1 MLTQPCIPPHDS
13 LVDNSRQKD
22 IPIPYATLTDH
33 TLPVTAI
40 ALSATGSFPTHTRL
54 LTASLDH
61 TVKLWS
67 LSSSTPV
74 LLKSWHLPVAPTTL
88 AWDALQRG
96 FWAAGG
102 DELWGVGM
110 WLADDGE
117 DATGGLSR
125 GKEQG
130 WRGELK
136 RLEREGEGYF
146 KLTAAGE
153 KKEPITALGLSLTS
167 TTLLVGT
174 ASGAVHTLSLPSLQ
188 PLKVANPQAHK
199 GCPITLLEVQL
210 KPADLYGQVQLGS
223 TTAGARDEVIRKVG
237 QLERMRVGRRERER
251 HVIETRLGSC
261 EDVSCSPGVSKGCS
275 DAGG

>member
-1 MLTQPCIPPHDS
+1 
-13 LVDNSRQKD
+13 
-22 IPIPYATLTDH
+22 
-33 TLPVTAI
+33 LPVTAI

-74 LLKSWHLPVAPTTL
+74 LLKSWHLPVAPTSL

-110 WLADDGE
+110 WSADDGE
-117 DATGGLSR
+117 DVAGGLSR

-146 KLTAAGE
+146 RLTAAGD

-251 HVIETRLGSC
+251 HVVETRLGSC
-261 EDVSCSPGVSKGCS
+261 EDVSWRPGSHWLLS
-275 DAGG
+275 AGG